1 MSIKIWQ
8 NTRYFMPNATVCLL
22 YQKLTNIIRWFSRYV
37 NSLFLR
43 SLLDRK
49 NIQFVEILFGIVWYS
64 KLLIVIENYTFP
76 LSQISWLG
84 KKSGLMFSV
93 IRKEN
98 LLETEPFVILYSR
111 KYSPTFYFR
120 HFRPDWAN
128 SKVPNFFFHTQVCLG
143 EFRAGRN
150 RLQV

>member
-37 NSLFLR
+37 NSLFLL

-49 NIQFVEILFGIVWYS
+49 NIQFVEILSGIVWYS
-64 KLLIVIENYTFP
+64 KLLIVIENFTFP
-76 LSQISWLG
+76 LSQISWLE

-98 LLETEPFVILYSR
+98 LLETEPFVILYSK

-120 HFRPDWAN
+120 HFRPYWAN
-128 SKVPNFFFHTQVCLG
+128 SKVPIFFFHTQVCLG